1 MVHFPTGAL
10 ALVASVLPQ
19 LYVLIYY
26 PHEQSSNIQNS
37 QNRTQASGLDTATVA
52 AGMVYFRTATD
63 NPELTDTA
71 YVTQLN
77 NTDDFGQITP
87 GNSQKVL
94 NDIVH
99 GLETYLQYFQW
110 DATEPT
116 PNTFTFTEGDA
127 IADLAE
133 ANGQKLRCHNL
144 VWHEQLP
151 SWGKLRVLC
160 LLFFLITLFSL

>member
-1 MVHFPTGAL
+1 
-10 ALVASVLPQ
+10 
-19 LYVLIYY
+19 
-26 PHEQSSNIQNS
+26 
-37 QNRTQASGLDTATVA
+37 
-52 AGMVYFRTATD
+52 MVYFGTATD

-71 YVTQLN
+71 YVTPLN

-99 GLETYLQYFQW
+99 GLETYLQYSQW

-144 VWHEQLP
+144 VWHEQVP
-151 SWGKLRVLC
+151 SWGKLRVLY